1 MGQVGPLDLQR
12 GKVWE
17 CRRVDRPHTGTIVSK
32 YHQLSVQTETAANCG
47 SISSWVYCLV
57 NECFFSMSQPWMCSP
72 QLSLIVSLCFYRL
85 DLSPMRS
92 PRIHLPS
99 IDISISGYPVCVCV
113 CVGMNCVQ
121 STCALSLLF
130 SLKSCS
136 VAEQKATSWSPPLQ
150 VGIAVYFY
158 QRVEVAVIEAA
169 AAPFSPTVFQFAV
182 TSCS

>member
-57 NECFFSMSQPWMCSP
+57 NECFFLHESAVDVFTSAQPYCFLVFLSIGLISHEEPSHSP
-72 QLSLIVSLCFYRL
+72 AFYRYQ
-85 DLSPMRS
+85 
-92 PRIHLPS
+92 HQWLP
-99 IDISISGYPVCVCV
+99 CVCV

>member
-72 QLSLIVSLCFYRL
+72 QLSLIVSLCFYRSG
-85 DLSPMRS
+85 LSPMRS

-113 CVGMNCVQ
+113 LGWIVCR
-121 STCALSLLF
+121 ALAPCLFYLVWRVVALQNKRPQVEALLCKWALLF
-130 SLKSCS
+130 IFIS
-136 VAEQKATSWSPPLQ
+136 VWK
-150 VGIAVYFY
+150 
-158 QRVEVAVIEAA
+158 
-169 AAPFSPTVFQFAV
+169 
-182 TSCS
+182 